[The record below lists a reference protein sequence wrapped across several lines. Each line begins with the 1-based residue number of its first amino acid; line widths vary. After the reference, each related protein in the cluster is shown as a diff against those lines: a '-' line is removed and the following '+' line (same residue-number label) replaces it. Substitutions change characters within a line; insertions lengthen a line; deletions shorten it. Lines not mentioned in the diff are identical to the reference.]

1 MLWKYILV
9 EADRSA
15 LYRTVSVNFTNF
27 KDSRIQQLELFKSDK
42 EIKEEIINES
52 IDRVRLKYGQ
62 NIIKR
67 AISLKQSSTLNKQ
80 SKLLAGH
87 KAGINV

>member
-1 MLWKYILV
+1 M
-9 EADRSA
+9 
-15 LYRTVSVNFTNF
+15 YRTVSVNFTNF

-52 IDRVRLKYGQ
+52 IDRVNLKYGQ

-80 SKLLAGH
+80 NKLLAGH
-87 KAGINV
+87 KA